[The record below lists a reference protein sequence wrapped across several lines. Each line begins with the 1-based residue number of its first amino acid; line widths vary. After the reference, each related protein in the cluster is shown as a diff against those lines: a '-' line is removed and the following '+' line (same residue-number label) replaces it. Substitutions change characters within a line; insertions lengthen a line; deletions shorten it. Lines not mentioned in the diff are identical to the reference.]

1 MTVQKML
8 SKMLTCIPG
17 CDISYVH
24 GVSGSEVKGVLV
36 VARLLQL
43 QQFSFHFVEMLQL
56 QSLGR
61 KKTLLPKNFRITV
74 RVTQKIM
81 EKWHKTF

>member
-1 MTVQKML
+1 
-8 SKMLTCIPG
+8 MLTCIPD

-43 QQFSFHFVEMLQL
+43 QHFSAHFVEMLRL
-56 QSLGR
+56 QGLGR
-61 KKTLLPKNFRITV
+61 KKDITANHFRVTV
-74 RVTQKIM
+74 RVTS
-81 EKWHKTF
+81 